1 MLAGLFMSARVQ
13 FGPGDQFEIK
23 LGRKQ
28 LRLIPAGGVDE
39 EDWAPP
45 GIMRIRCAGG
55 GETLSCI
62 TLHSVAP
69 LVGSTSLS
77 TKRCLPV
84 AQDTLRT

>member
-55 GETLSCI
+55 GAK
-62 TLHSVAP
+62 HSAASRFIQSPP
-69 LVGSTSLS
+69 L
-77 TKRCLPV
+77 
-84 AQDTLRT
+84 